1 MRWTYLDNLKVVL
14 IAGVIAFHGLL
25 GYSDLE
31 VWPYGLVRETT
42 MAAPSMA
49 LALAAAG
56 PFGLF
61 LMALLFLV
69 AGLLTPEALHRK
81 GTRRFV
87 GERLLRLGVPFLVF
101 VGLLWPVLLYALYRP
116 LGHVTGSLWV
126 ATLQGEPD
134 TGPAWFVA
142 VLLLFSLVYAAWSA
156 VRPAHLSTR
165 ARQPVTATTLGL
177 LAAGVALASFVIRL
191 WLPFGSEAPL
201 DLNEW
206 QWPECAALFGLG
218 VVTARRGWLAVVPLA
233 LAARARAVTLAAAV
247 AAAAYLGLS
256 GSLGVELTDI
266 IGGFRWE
273 ALVFAGL
280 EGVLTVFGSV
290 WLLSVAQRRLDRPL
304 PRGRELARSSY
315 AAFLVQVVPLL
326 GLAVALRPVPV
337 PAEVKALVVALGGV
351 VLSFAL
357 ASLLVRLPGARW
369 VLGGGAGQERA
380 RETGRET
387 GRKTG

>member
-14 IAGVIAFHGLL
+14 IAGVIVAHALL

-42 MAAPSMA
+42 MAAPT
-49 LALAAAG
+49 LAVTLAVAG

-69 AGLLTPEALHRK
+69 AGLLTPESLHRK

-87 GERLLRLGVPFLVF
+87 RDRLLRLGVPFLVF
-101 VGLLWPVLLYALYRP
+101 VGLVWPVLLYALYRP

-126 ATLQGEPD
+126 ATLEGEPD

-142 VLLLFSLVYAAWSA
+142 VLLLFSLRYAAWSA

-165 ARQPVTATTLGL
+165 ARHPVTATTLAL
-177 LAAGVALASFVIRL
+177 LAVGVALASFIIRL

-201 DLNEW
+201 DVNEW

-218 VVTARRGWLAVVPLA
+218 IVTARQGWLATVPPA
-233 LAARARAVTLAAAV
+233 LTARARTVTLGAALAG
-247 AAAAYLGLS
+247 AAYLGLS
-256 GSLGVELTDI
+256 ALLGIEFTDI
-266 IGGFRWE
+266 TGGLRWE
-273 ALVFAGL
+273 ALVFAAL

-290 WLLSVAQRRLDRPL
+290 WLLSVGQRRLDRPL
-304 PRGRELARSSY
+304 PRGRELARWSY
-315 AAFLVQVVPLL
+315 AAFLVQGVPLL

-337 PAEVKALVVALGGV
+337 PAEAKAVVVALGGV

-357 ASLLVRLPGARW
+357 ASLLVRLPGVRR
-369 VLGGGAGQERA
+369 VV
-380 RETGRET
+380 
-387 GRKTG
+387 